1 MQGKPPKKPNDNSKN
16 NNTKTE
22 ILGKKPINKS
32 SNPASNDLNNLT
44 QKTMIMKNKK
54 SGNYNPGT
62 NSQNPSNI
70 NNIINNIDNNSN
82 NDNIFDSNIG
92 INNIKESN
100 NSQIQMSLINMKFNN
115 NNNNS
120 SINNS
125 NNQFLKNNLQNNNNK
140 FYMNNNNNNNNKF
153 NQYNNKQSYQQPV
166 KVMDEKKKKELKK
179 KIQEETLLEE
189 QIRDHLKCYICLG
202 KVLKPRMCK
211 FCKKICCEECIKKWL
226 EDHDFCGMCKRRCH
240 FNDMI
245 SIPFLDDMSAFFI
258 KNIDNRPKLSIKEVN
273 SDNFDPDK
281 NLNILMNNNPEMNN
295 IMMNNSNMNNMN
307 NVNMATPRGGSLCP
321 NHNNPLQFYCI
332 QCDQE
337 FCNECLIFFNSEVS
351 KHNKHIIIPI
361 NEINSIGIN
370 DAIGEY
376 HKLQNTKTKIDDL
389 IGQCNFKLKE
399 NEIKKCEIMTFFDS
413 IKDKYINLLSN
424 NTNDINSILKTLKD
438 KKETID
444 QYTFS
449 IPKAFESALQ
459 QQNYNQFN
467 IFSREL
473 QKINNIQGNFAQDI
487 LEKSNINPK
496 LFYETYYSDEIEF
509 KIPPENQIMEG
520 QEILNKKLDFIKDH
534 PCNLV
539 LKYIVDQIMF
549 TLAITIGRKVKNN
562 PIFYSCIIMRNKKYG
577 SEFVNLSE
585 QIDNSNREQVNTIG
599 FPLQQ
604 FFSLRNE
611 QNMIKLKIFVI
622 KTHYEK

>member
-1 MQGKPPKKPNDNSKN
+1 MENIQNQN
-16 NNTKTE
+16 
-22 ILGKKPINKS
+22 
-32 SNPASNDLNNLT
+32 LNNPNQNIQNLN
-44 QKTMIMKNKK
+44 QFSNNQNNIQKNKK
-54 SGNYNPGT
+54 M
-62 NSQNPSNI
+62 NI
-70 NNIINNIDNNSN
+70 NSIV
-82 NDNIFDSNIG
+82 
-92 INNIKESN
+92 
-100 NSQIQMSLINMKFNN
+100 FNN
-115 NNNNS
+115 NNLALN
-120 SINNS
+120 
-125 NNQFLKNNLQNNNNK
+125 NNLTPEK
-140 FYMNNNNNNNNKF
+140 IKELE
-153 NQYNNKQSYQQPV
+153 
-166 KVMDEKKKKELKK
+166 EKKKNEIKK
-179 KIQEETLLEE
+179 KLEDDAALVE
-189 QIRDHLKCYICLG
+189 QIKDQLKCYICLS
-202 KVLKPRMCK
+202 KVVKPRMCK

-604 FFSLRNE
+604 FFSLKNE